1 MCPTHSSVPT
11 RPGKLKRKKQ
21 YNRQQYKARCLCAR
35 STHDTYDT
43 LKSLE
48 TWMNAGPPRE
58 EHLLDEVV
66 GITFIVLLF
75 SAIIVH
81 HYLFPL
87 KPSKFV
93 RLSPIHFGST
103 LIFASCAIH
112 LPLVLTD
119 VFSFGYVRLLW
130 ILPACRVITNNKNI
144 IKIGMVATTRYCIR
158 PSCQG
163 SGLLLFVSVYSDILV
178 TSSSSKSSPIIMT
191 APIRNIS

>member
-1 MCPTHSSVPT
+1 
-11 RPGKLKRKKQ
+11 
-21 YNRQQYKARCLCAR
+21 
-35 STHDTYDT
+35 
-43 LKSLE
+43 
-48 TWMNAGPPRE
+48 MNAGPPRE

-178 TSSSSKSSPIIMT
+178 TSSSSKSSPIINDGTNNNYIITNSCFALHRVVMLFSHT
-191 APIRNIS
+191 VGFRAWHRPHQVTSLRTVTVACVGGD